1 VGDWDIYM
9 TSEVAAW
16 LENLQASDTKTT
28 GLVDD
33 AIYALSRS
41 GPALG
46 RPLVDTIAGS
56 KIKNLKELRPGSSGT
71 SKIRIL
77 FAFDPWRSAVLLVA
91 GDKSG
96 KWNRWYAEATPHAE
110 QLYEIYLK
118 ERAEEEEGAMSSYTK
133 WDRAAYIER
142 VGGEEEAERRRKVLM
157 ARQSGYRLAEERKRR
172 GLTQAQLAQAMRV
185 SAGRVSQIERGE
197 LATIDA
203 VARYVEA
210 LGGRLELI
218 ASFGDHTLTV
228 TTTEAA

>member
-1 VGDWDIYM
+1 
-9 TSEVAAW
+9 
-16 LENLQASDTKTT
+16 
-28 GLVDD
+28 
-33 AIYALSRS
+33 
-41 GPALG
+41 
-46 RPLVDTIAGS
+46 
-56 KIKNLKELRPGSSGT
+56 
-71 SKIRIL
+71 
-77 FAFDPWRSAVLLVA
+77 
-91 GDKSG
+91 
-96 KWNRWYAEATPHAE
+96 
-110 QLYEIYLK
+110 
-118 ERAEEEEGAMSSYTK
+118 MSSYSK